1 VRSSLGRLALAVT
14 LASLLGATT
23 AQAADFTVTSTDD
36 AGPGTLRQAIDDANG
51 AAGPDTITISAT
63 GTITLMGALPAIA
76 DSVEINGPGQ
86 ALLTID
92 AGGASQVFIANGGV
106 SATIRDLVATNGLGL
121 MNGGAIFDGGTL
133 TLTRVTVSN
142 STASSYG
149 GGIEVAGGA
158 KLDASE
164 ITVSGNSG
172 NISINGTGGG
182 INVESGGTLHLD
194 DSTVSGNS
202 STDNA
207 GGVRVQGAATIRRS
221 TINGNMA
228 LGGFAGGI
236 GVTSATEEGGAGSL
250 KLENST
256 VTDNSATTTGG
267 GMWAGGNVDVVS
279 STFSSNSAPMGA
291 NVAAEGGGTATLLN
305 SIVAAPLNGPNCVV
319 SGGTLTSL
327 GHNID
332 DGSAPGS
339 CGFAAS
345 GDQVGVDPKLGAL
358 VDNGG
363 PTLTRAPA
371 DDSPA
376 VNHGTAEGLVAS
388 ANGRVTDQRGVL
400 RPVGSDADIGAVELA
415 PPTAI
420 TGAASGLSSS
430 SATVSG
436 SATNPHVE
444 PGQAFFQYGPASNPT
459 QSQTSPVVVAA
470 GANSAAESVDLGS
483 LEPSTTYHYRL
494 VVNNAEGSSVGEDR
508 TFTTAAA
515 PVAPQPNPNP
525 NPNPEPNPNP
535 NPEPGTPTPPDN
547 PASVL
552 ISHRRLPLVKSKVK
566 VVLVCLGAKGKR
578 CTGKFALTATDKTT
592 RFRSAR
598 RSASPGTSFDLE
610 AGAKL
615 TLLMKLPGKTSAQLK
630 QRHHAVVRGTAT
642 LTSGGP
648 TTTRLL
654 TVNRH

>member
-207 GGVRVQGAATIRRS
+207 GGVRVQGTATIRRS

-525 NPNPEPNPNP
+525 NPEPNPNP

>member
-121 MNGGAIFDGGTL
+121 MNGGAIVDGGTL

-291 NVAAEGGGTATLLN
+291 NVAAEGGGTTTLLN

-525 NPNPEPNPNP
+525 NPEPNPNP

>member
-1 VRSSLGRLALAVT
+1 
-14 LASLLGATT
+14 
-23 AQAADFTVTSTDD
+23 
-36 AGPGTLRQAIDDANG
+36 
-51 AAGPDTITISAT
+51 
-63 GTITLMGALPAIA
+63 
-76 DSVEINGPGQ
+76 
-86 ALLTID
+86 
-92 AGGASQVFIANGGV
+92 
-106 SATIRDLVATNGLGL
+106 
-121 MNGGAIFDGGTL
+121 
-133 TLTRVTVSN
+133 
-142 STASSYG
+142 
-149 GGIEVAGGA
+149 
-158 KLDASE
+158 
-164 ITVSGNSG
+164 
-172 NISINGTGGG
+172 
-182 INVESGGTLHLD
+182 
-194 DSTVSGNS
+194 
-202 STDNA
+202 
-207 GGVRVQGAATIRRS
+207 
-221 TINGNMA
+221 
-228 LGGFAGGI
+228 
-236 GVTSATEEGGAGSL
+236 
-250 KLENST
+250 
-256 VTDNSATTTGG
+256 
-267 GMWAGGNVDVVS
+267 
-279 STFSSNSAPMGA
+279 
-291 NVAAEGGGTATLLN
+291 
-305 SIVAAPLNGPNCVV
+305 
-319 SGGTLTSL
+319 
-327 GHNID
+327 
-332 DGSAPGS
+332 
-339 CGFAAS
+339 
-345 GDQVGVDPKLGAL
+345 
-358 VDNGG
+358 
-363 PTLTRAPA
+363 
-371 DDSPA
+371 
-376 VNHGTAEGLVAS
+376 
-388 ANGRVTDQRGVL
+388 
-400 RPVGSDADIGAVELA
+400 
-415 PPTAI
+415 
-420 TGAASGLSSS
+420 
-430 SATVSG
+430 
-436 SATNPHVE
+436 VE

-525 NPNPEPNPNP
+525 EPNPNPNP